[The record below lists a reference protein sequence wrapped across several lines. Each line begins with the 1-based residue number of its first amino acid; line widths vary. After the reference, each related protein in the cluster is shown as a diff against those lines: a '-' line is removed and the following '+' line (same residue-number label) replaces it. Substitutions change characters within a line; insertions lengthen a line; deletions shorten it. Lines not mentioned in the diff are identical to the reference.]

1 MPGSWFYRLRRK
13 RSAAAAAA
21 AADESARD
29 LASKPPGSDRAPAA
43 PLAANRASYYVPSG
57 DRRGCTGSTKG
68 GGHGHGSHPKVRD
81 TRFPLSPQRQHADI
95 VFDVD
100 RSSFGLVK
108 KAMPMPMPMPT
119 LPELDLKLRPILTR
133 PAATSPSDG
142 VAASPAMSPTA
153 RLMRRRKLSGGGK
166 GMKEQRRPA
175 WRRWLRESL
184 VVVKESADPEEDFL
198 ASMAEMMMM
207 AAADD
212 GDDRGLEEL
221 LACYL
226 ALNAADHHR
235 AIVAA
240 FRRALLAPPRLHA
253 TIGHGQSKGRER

>member
-108 KAMPMPMPMPT
+108 KAMPMPMPMPMP
-119 LPELDLKLRPILTR
+119 LPLPL
-133 PAATSPSDG
+133 PA
-142 VAASPAMSPTA
+142 
-153 RLMRRRKLSGGGK
+153 
-166 GMKEQRRPA
+166 
-175 WRRWLRESL
+175 
-184 VVVKESADPEEDFL
+184 L
-198 ASMAEMMMM
+198 ASSDKSKKH
-207 AAADD
+207 AAD
-212 GDDRGLEEL
+212 GGNKKEK
-221 LACYL
+221 
-226 ALNAADHHR
+226 R
-235 AIVAA
+235 ARFEAVPDEIIW
-240 FRRALLAPPRLHA
+240 F
-253 TIGHGQSKGRER
+253 